1 MMIYDKNKNSCGLRW
16 QIDVFNL
23 LTCILFWH
31 NWGINQFRKTASVLP
46 WPYDA
51 TVVWQ
56 CPDFQKF
63 WLQSRSIST
72 DCTDMIFVKL
82 SLEIPWQWVLCWHI
96 KKWLESSDDLD
107 FGLTFLIK
115 NHIPLQEWFVKTDGW
130 PIYACLLDL
139 NHELSMIQQT
149 CHWISS
155 FFCVV
160 NYWHNLLHA
169 PSLSSHDII

>member
-63 WLQSRSIST
+63 WLQSGSIST

-115 NHIPLQEWFVKTDGW
+115 IISPYRSGLLKQMADLFMHVFWTWTMSWVWFNKHATEF
-130 PIYACLLDL
+130 
-139 NHELSMIQQT
+139 HLSFVLSTTGTTCCMRPHWAHMI
-149 CHWISS
+149 
-155 FFCVV
+155 
-160 NYWHNLLHA
+160 
-169 PSLSSHDII
+169 